1 MTQYAIIA
9 ALALA
14 LCGGLYLKGKA
25 DGRALC
31 EARVEAAMEASR
43 EATAKLEAARLA
55 AQAERD
61 RLNQLLEDAAYA
73 EPVTHPAC
81 LPAGRVFRLN
91 QIR

>member
-1 MTQYAIIA
+1 MLIA
-9 ALALA
+9 AVVLAV
-14 LCGGLYLKGKA
+14 CGGLYLKGKA
-25 DGRALC
+25 DGRKAC
-31 EARVEAAMEASR
+31 ESRVEAAMEASR
-43 EATAKLEAARLA
+43 EATAKLEAARLT

-61 RLNQLLEDAAYA
+61 RLMQQLEDAAYA